1 MKKLLL
7 NIFTLCFVLNA
18 YTQAPD
24 VAWQNNFGGSASDY
38 ANAVLQTS
46 DNGFFVIGQTPSNNI
61 DVSGNHS
68 SSDDA
73 WLIKLDNSGNLL
85 WQKCFGGTGSEQGH
99 SIISTND
106 GNYVFAGSA
115 SSNNNDVSGG
125 NGSNDFWVVKFNATG
140 TILWQKCFG
149 GTSYEWAYGVKQAS
163 DNGYFVVGAT
173 GSINNNVSGNYGG
186 FTDGWVIKLNENGEL
201 LWQKCV
207 GGTGT
212 DALRD
217 VQTTADGGCIVVG
230 YTNSVDNNAV
240 GNHGNNDVLV
250 VKLNSSGTVEWS
262 KCFGSTSADVGQK
275 IISTN
280 DGNYIFVGT
289 AGSNNNDVSGSN
301 GGQDIWV
308 VKINTSGNIIWQKCL
323 GSSYSDIGRSIAKT
337 SDGNY
342 VLTGEVNGNNGD
354 VSGANANGYADI
366 WIVKINDLGNLL
378 WQKCVGGINTDS
390 SSAIQQ
396 AADGGYIIA
405 GTTFATD
412 NVTTNGLYDYF
423 VFKLESDALSNAEF
437 SSTVTYYPNPTNHT
451 VFFDTELNNI
461 EIYDNIG
468 RKIKS
473 IKEAVNSINISNLQ
487 KGNYFLKGKTPND
500 LIVSLKIIK
509 N

>member
-7 NIFTLCFVLNA
+7 TIFTLCFTLNTNA
-18 YTQAPD
+18 QAPNIE
-24 VAWQNNFGGSASDY
+24 WQNNFGGTASEY

-68 SSDDA
+68 TSDDA
-73 WLIKLDNSGNLL
+73 WLIKLDSSGDLL
-85 WQKCFGGTGSEQGH
+85 WQKCFGGTGSEQGF

-140 TILWQKCFG
+140 TILWQKCYG

-163 DNGYFVVGAT
+163 DNGYYVVGAT
-173 GSINNNVSGNYGG
+173 ASINNDVSGNFGG
-186 FTDGWVIKLNENGEL
+186 VTDGWVIKLDENGEL
-201 LWQKCV
+201 LWQKCL

-212 DALRD
+212 DAIRD
-217 VQTTADGGCIVVG
+217 VLTTADGGCIVVG

-262 KCFGSTSADVGQK
+262 KCYGGTSADSGQK
-275 IISTN
+275 IITTN

-308 VKINTSGNIIWQKCL
+308 VKINTSGNIIWQKCF

-354 VSGANANGYADI
+354 VSGANANGFADV
-366 WIVKINDLGNLL
+366 WIVKIDDLGNLL
-378 WQKCVGGINTDS
+378 WQKCVGGINADS

-396 AADGGYIIA
+396 TTDGGYIIA
-405 GTTFATD
+405 GSTFATD
-412 NVTTNGLYDYF
+412 NVTTNGLYDYY
-423 VFKLESDALSNAEF
+423 VVKLESDALGIPEF
-437 SSTVTYYPNPTNHT
+437 NSTIGLYPNPSNHKIH
-451 VFFDTELNNI
+451 FSELLKNV
-461 EIYDNIG
+461 EIYDYLG
-468 RKIKS
+468 RRVKS
-473 IKEAVNSINISNLQ
+473 TLEMIDFIEVNDLQ
-487 KGNYFLKGKTPND
+487 KGNYLLKGKTTEGT
-500 LIVSLKIIK
+500 IVSKKIII